1 MPRNDEYLHGFRFTF
16 NRQTLFMN
24 LNKKFW
30 QWALLIALAFTW
42 GASFIL
48 IKKGLESY
56 TYSQVGALRIFI
68 AFIFLIPFIIKNL
81 KKITRKNIKSL
92 IIVAFIG
99 NGIPAFLFA
108 KAQTQVSSSLA
119 GMLNT
124 LVPLFTLIIG
134 FLLYKSSAKLVN
146 IIGIF
151 IGLIGAIGILFKPAT
166 SFFAQNNWY
175 VLFIVVATAFYGLN
189 VNEIKYK
196 LKELDGTAIAALAFL
211 LIGPFAGIYLI
222 FSDYSYALSTENYMI
237 NLGYIVLLALFSS
250 VIAVIAFNILIKY
263 VTTIFAASV
272 TYFIPVFAIFWGIFD
287 GETVTLYQIFW
298 ISIILLGVYFVNKE

>member
-1 MPRNDEYLHGFRFTF
+1 
-16 NRQTLFMN
+16 MN

-56 TYSQVGALRIFI
+56 TYNQVGALRIFI
-68 AFIFLIPFIIKNL
+68 AFVFLIPFIIKNL

-124 LVPLFTLIIG
+124 LVPLFTLVIG
-134 FLLYKSSAKLVN
+134 LSLYKNSAKLVN

-166 SFFAQNNWY
+166 NFFAQNNWY

-189 VNEIKYK
+189 INEIKYK

-250 VIAVIAFNILIKY
+250 VIAVIAFNLLIKY

>member
-1 MPRNDEYLHGFRFTF
+1 
-16 NRQTLFMN
+16 MN

-56 TYSQVGALRIFI
+56 TYNQVGALRIFI
-68 AFIFLIPFIIKNL
+68 AFVFLIPFIIKNL
-81 KKITRKNIKSL
+81 KKITRKNIKPL

-108 KAQTQVSSSLA
+108 KGQTQVSSSLA

-134 FLLYKSSAKLVN
+134 LSLYKSSAKLVN

-166 SFFAQNNWY
+166 SFFTQNNWY